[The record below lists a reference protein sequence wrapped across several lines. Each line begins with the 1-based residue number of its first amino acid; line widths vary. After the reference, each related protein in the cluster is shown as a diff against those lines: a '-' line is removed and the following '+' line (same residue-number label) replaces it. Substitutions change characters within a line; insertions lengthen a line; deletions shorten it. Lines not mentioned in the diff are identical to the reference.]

1 MVTLAP
7 GKKMLMPLVGR
18 SLVGEGASG
27 DSAFL
32 QGCATRLLQRIWGK
46 LNSKTFALLFR
57 LTFLVL
63 ILVSREFIFWLRI

>member
-7 GKKMLMPLVGR
+7 AGRLIPLVGR

-32 QGCATRLLQRIWGK
+32 QGCATRLLQRIK
-46 LNSKTFALLFR
+46 FQNFCSAIQINIFSVDFSVKR
-57 LTFLVL
+57 VYFLVENL
-63 ILVSREFIFWLRI
+63 DLT